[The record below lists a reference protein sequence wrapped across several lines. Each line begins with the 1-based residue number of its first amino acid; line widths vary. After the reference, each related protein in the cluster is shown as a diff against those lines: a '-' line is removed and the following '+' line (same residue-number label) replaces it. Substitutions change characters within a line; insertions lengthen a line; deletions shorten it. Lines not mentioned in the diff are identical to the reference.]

1 MTPTL
6 PHFVWSLPL
15 RRVPPKGDLTGCA
28 EVCLGAA
35 RRQTQ
40 FVGCACEDRLLAV
53 SR

>member
-15 RRVPPKGDLTGCA
+15 RRVPLKGDLIGCA
-28 EVCLGAA
+28 EVCLEAA

-40 FVGCACEDRLLAV
+40 FVGCTCEGRLLAA